1 MNLLDKLHEKLFPS
15 HRMYQVNPDDGK
27 RMIVK
32 ASLNRARNGLAVGTI
47 IYIDQKDWLD
57 PRGDTVWGYTS
68 LEHFGQGNHAF
79 SNMSK
84 ADLNY
89 LPTNEPSYSV
99 VIEKVKKSVD
109 GFDPDPE
116 CYEDNIARVKHSV
129 VSSIVIESYLSE
141 KSAFEKAEATAMAF
155 NVPRVKT
162 PNHVANLYIWNTL
175 DDFGTGIKIYVR
187 PD

>member
-1 MNLLDKLHEKLFPS
+1 MNLLDRLHEKLFPS
-15 HRMYQVNPDDGK
+15 HPMYKAKPDDGK
-27 RMIVK
+27 RIIVK
-32 ASLNRARNGLAVGTI
+32 ASLNRARNGLSVGTI
-47 IYIDQKDWLD
+47 LYIDRKDWLD
-57 PRGDTVWGYTS
+57 PKDDTVWAYTK
-68 LEHFGQGNHAF
+68 LEYFGQGNHAF

-109 GFDPDPE
+109 GFDPDPD

-129 VSSIVIESYLSE
+129 VSSIVIESFLSE
-141 KSAFEKAEATAMAF
+141 KSAFEKAEMTAKAF
-155 NVPRVKT
+155 NVPRIET
-162 PNHVANLYIWNTL
+162 PSHVGNLYIWNTL